1 MLLGEIL
8 QLPAKTWCPD
18 ANPVMATLTVVGEY
32 KQGQYGF
39 EQPIQLKDDSGVSSE
54 VVCQS
59 KYEKGL
65 MAPNMVGV
73 RARWRLKWFQ
83 GRAKQV
89 IVGYCL
95 DKITVSG
102 QAPPFTQA
110 LQAPQAAP
118 QPAQAPPQ
126 AAQGPP
132 LVINTQTPTHAA
144 RAVKPQPRDYDAE
157 NRGKCRYGIVCAYI
171 SAGVDPDIPT
181 VDYWVDYAMTG
192 QTPLPPARQQAAE
205 LLGKPAEVGPPPV
218 DQQWEH

>member
-110 LQAPQAAP
+110 QQAPQAAP
-118 QPAQAPPQ
+118 QPQQAPPQ
-126 AAQGPP
+126 PAQRPN
-132 LVINTQTPTHAA
+132 V
-144 RAVKPQPRDYDAE
+144 PQPRDYDAE
-157 NRGKCRYGIVCAYI
+157 NRGKCRYGMVCACI
-171 SAGVDPDIPT
+171 QSGQIVIRGDTNAGAIEDLNW
-181 VDYWVDYAMTG
+181 WVDYAMTG
-192 QTPLPPARQQAAE
+192 LTPLPPAVQQAGD
-205 LLGKPAEVGPPPV
+205 LLGPPPV